1 MKWLTTYTG
10 VCDSMNAAFQSSG
23 LLIEDSVITAIGQ
36 LDAQA
41 TFNEIVEMRTPWSGS
56 CFAGSLRLPEM
67 RIFCA

>member
-41 TFNEIVEMRTPWSGS
+41 TFNEIVEMRTP
-56 CFAGSLRLPEM
+56 
-67 RIFCA
+67 